1 MTDAAFYC
9 VADDRYFLGAVA
21 MINSLRLHGY
31 SEPVYVLDCG
41 LQAGQRAILAPHV
54 ELVDDR
60 DETPPWLSKTI
71 APLRDPAT
79 VMILIDAD
87 MIATRPLTE
96 LIERAAG
103 DRVIVFRNDTDR
115 FVADWGELLELG
127 RARRRPYVSS
137 GLIALGGATGET
149 VLRLLD
155 DRQRRVDIEQT
166 FARHA
171 RPDYAF
177 LYPEQD
183 VLNAILATRVD
194 EDRIVTL
201 DNRLAPNP
209 PYQGLRITDE
219 RSLRCVH
226 DDGSEPFVL
235 HQFVRKPWL
244 EPMYHGIYSR
254 LMARLLLADD
264 VAIVVGAD
272 AVPRRM
278 RPGARARAERTAVNL
293 IDLGRWYLGERL
305 PHRLQRR
312 AASPRDAGE
321 GASR

>member
-21 MINSLRLHGY
+21 MINSLRLQGH

-41 LQAGQRAILAPHV
+41 LQAEQRAILAPHV
-54 ELVDDR
+54 ELVDNPDQ
-60 DETPPWLSKTI
+60 TPPWLSKTI
-71 APLRDPAT
+71 APLRNPAT

-103 DRVIVFRNDTDR
+103 DRVVAFRNDTDR
-115 FVADWGELLELG
+115 FVADWGELLDLG
-127 RARRRPYVSS
+127 QARRRPYVSS
-137 GLIALGGATGET
+137 GLIALGGATGDT

-166 FARHA
+166 FAGRGT
-171 RPDYAF
+171 PDYAF

-194 EDRIVTL
+194 DDRIVTL

-209 PYQGLRITDE
+209 PYQGLRIADE
-219 RSLRCVH
+219 ATLRCVH
-226 DDGSEPFVL
+226 EDGSEPFVL

-244 EPMYHGIYSR
+244 ERMYHGIYSR

-293 IDLGRWYLGERL
+293 FDLGRWYLGERL
-305 PHRLQRR
+305 PRWLQRR
-312 AASPRDAGE
+312 AASLRGADE
-321 GASR
+321 GASS